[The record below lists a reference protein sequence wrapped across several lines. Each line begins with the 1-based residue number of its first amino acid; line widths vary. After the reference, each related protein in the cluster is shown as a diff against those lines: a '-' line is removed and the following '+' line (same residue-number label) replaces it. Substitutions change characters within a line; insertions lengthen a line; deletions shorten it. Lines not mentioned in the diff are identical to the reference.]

1 MGGRGKKCAGNER
14 TQGKSLTLVD
24 FSAGAG
30 EVNQW
35 GLKHSTVM
43 PAWNPEWAL
52 TLSEPVSSP
61 VRQGAPH

>member
-1 MGGRGKKCAGNER
+1 M
-14 TQGKSLTLVD
+14 QGKSLTRVD
-24 FSAGAG
+24 FSAGAV
-30 EVNQW
+30 EANQW

-52 TLSEPVSSP
+52 TLSESVSAP

>member
-1 MGGRGKKCAGNER
+1 MGGRGKKCSENESM
-14 TQGKSLTLVD
+14 QGKSLTRVD
-24 FSAGAG
+24 FSAGAV
-30 EVNQW
+30 EAKQW

-52 TLSEPVSSP
+52 TLSESVSAP